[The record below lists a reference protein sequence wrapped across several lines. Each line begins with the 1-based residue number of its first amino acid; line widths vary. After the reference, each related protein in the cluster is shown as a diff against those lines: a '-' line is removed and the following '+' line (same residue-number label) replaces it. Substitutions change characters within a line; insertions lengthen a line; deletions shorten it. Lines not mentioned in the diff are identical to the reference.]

1 MVSILDEIGKK
12 ISRMRK
18 YKKISQKTLAQK
30 SNLSQSF
37 ISHLEQGKRNPTIN
51 TIQKI
56 SQGLNIPL
64 NKFLL
69 YIAGNK
75 NANWEVQNGP
85 MEREKSNDLKSQL
98 QKIRKKVKENGTIFS
113 ISNELDEEI
122 SKKSENEKRGGG

>member
-1 MVSILDEIGKK
+1 MVSKLNEIGKK
-12 ISRMRK
+12 ISRVRK
-18 YKKISQKTLAQK
+18 YKKISQGTLAQK

-69 YIAGNK
+69 YIAG
-75 NANWEVQNGP
+75 
-85 MEREKSNDLKSQL
+85 
-98 QKIRKKVKENGTIFS
+98 KKKT
-113 ISNELDEEI
+113 
-122 SKKSENEKRGGG
+122 KW

>member
-1 MVSILDEIGKK
+1 MVSKLNEIGKK
-12 ISRMRK
+12 ISRVRK
-18 YKKISQKTLAQK
+18 YKKISQGTLAQK

-75 NANWEVQNGP
+75 NINWEVQNGK
-85 MEREKSNDLKSQL
+85 METEEINEFKLQL
-98 QKIRKKVKENGTIFS
+98 QKIRQKVKENGTIS
-113 ISNELDEEI
+113 YISNELDEKI
-122 SKKSENEKRGGG
+122 SKKNENEKKGGG